1 MAVVKSIE
9 ELFGTLQ
16 QSVVAEWRKHL
27 KADNHDVH
35 VILDEFYKEMPEKV
49 DKLIEDFMG
58 HNRQKVGDYKNV
70 LNADE
75 YDALK
80 YLEELHSVCD
90 AGRKLL
96 DKVPELESDL
106 DDVVSLIDSCMYK
119 LRELTKVKESFRMK
133 SLTEFLYEALN
144 ESWSS
149 KHGSFNA
156 FHLKEIAKSTKWA
169 LSKVTKILDDFDEDY
184 GGPVEWSVKDGKLIF
199 KNTDAKKAWTCDG
212 KKWEPTSFDDLKES
226 KTPDERLDL
235 DALSDTELEALVE
248 DILKRNKDFDKKYVD
263 KAIHALLG
271 NGYKVTAANFIS
283 KTCKAAGD
291 DEVHFIYSND
301 NNQWWDPEKGIWT
314 AF

>member
-1 MAVVKSIE
+1 MVTIKSIE

-58 HNRQKVGDYKNV
+58 HNKQKVGDYKNV
-70 LNADE
+70 LDADE
-75 YDALK
+75 YDALE

-96 DKVPELESDL
+96 NEVPELESDL
-106 DDVVSLIDSCMYK
+106 DDVVGLIDSCMYK

-133 SLTEFLYEALN
+133 SLTEFLYESL
-144 ESWSS
+144 E
-149 KHGSFNA
+149 
-156 FHLKEIAKSTKWA
+156 
-169 LSKVTKILDDFDEDY
+169 
-184 GGPVEWSVKDGKLIF
+184 
-199 KNTDAKKAWTCDG
+199 
-212 KKWEPTSFDDLKES
+212 

-235 DALSDTELEALVE
+235 DSLSDTELESLVE
-248 DILKRNKDFDKKYVD
+248 DILKHNKDFDKKYVD
-263 KAIHALLG
+263 KAVHALLG

-283 KTCKAAGD
+283 KTCKASGD

-301 NNQWWDPEKGIWT
+301 NNQWWDPEKGVWT